1 MSAIEVPDDVRDGT
15 LSVVASVS
23 GGKDSTALILAL
35 REAGVAARHVF
46 ADTGWEAPE
55 TYAYLDTLRS
65 TLDITIDVV
74 GVPGGMLGK
83 IRARNGFPG
92 RLQRWCTRELK
103 LDPIRAYHDALGVET
118 VAAMGVR
125 GEESAKRAAMEMF
138 VEDEEWGGM
147 VWRPL
152 LRWTIEDVLAIHHRH
167 SVPVN
172 PLYRRGHERV
182 GCYPCIFARKEE
194 IRLIAEHSPARI
206 DEIRA
211 LEIEVEGTRAKAN
224 EVTPGRYQHMAAT
237 FFQAHE
243 VAGYKM
249 VDGKRKRV
257 FLPTYI
263 DRVVEWS
270 RTSHGGK
277 QTLLLPDPP
286 SGGCMRWGLCE
297 PPPSEQSQ
305 VSYVEASSVV
315 EGQAHQSPFV
325 KEEASNGATFADGD
339 PIAGE
344 DDRPMFMPIGGKGE

>member
-1 MSAIEVPDDVRDGT
+1 VSSVSTIAVPDDVRDGT

-35 REAGVAARHVF
+35 REAGVSPRHIF

-65 TLDITIDVV
+65 ILGITIDVV
-74 GVPGGMLGK
+74 GVEGGMLAK

-103 LDPIRAYHDALGVET
+103 LDPIRAYHDALGIET
-118 VAAMGVR
+118 VSAMGVR
-125 GEESAKRAAMEMF
+125 GEESTKRAAMEMF

-152 LRWTIEDVLAIHHRH
+152 LRWSIADVLAIHHRH
-167 SVPVN
+167 GVPVN

-194 IRLIAEHSPARI
+194 IRLIADHSPDRI

-211 LEIEVEGTRAKAN
+211 LEVEVEASRAKAN
-224 EVTPGRYQHMAAT
+224 EEHAIEQFKSNCAAIARGGMPFDPMLGPEPRYAHMAAT

-243 VAGYKM
+243 VAGYK
-249 VDGKRKRV
+249 VVNGERKRV
-257 FLPTYI
+257 FLPTHI

-270 RTSHGGK
+270 RTAHGGK
-277 QTLLLPDPP
+277 QTLLLPEPP

-297 PPPSEQSQ
+297 PP
-305 VSYVEASSVV
+305 
-315 EGQAHQSPFV
+315 V
-325 KEEASNGATFADGD
+325 KESRT
-339 PIAGE
+339 
-344 DDRPMFMPIGGKGE
+344 